1 MTTEQ
6 LKKANEINFCIEE
19 YEKYLTRAEWM
30 INSNVAERESYLKFI
45 GQDDVKVPI
54 TLFKIIGTL
63 IVSEYNNKITE
74 LRKELEAI

>member
-6 LKKANEINFCIEE
+6 LKKANEINTVIQE
-19 YEKYLTRAEWM
+19 YEKYLKRAEWM
-30 INSNVAERESYLKFI
+30 ISSNVAERESYLKFI

-63 IVSEYNNKITE
+63 IVSEYNNKLTE